1 MSRAVCSCKRIVD
14 RGMNMFTSYKWACA
28 VSLGSHV
35 PWFRLSAE
43 SQGTRRLDV
52 LPVLTIQGCAY
63 LKYWE
68 AKGLCIHQPMLWSL
82 FWDLSFLL
90 DCGTGL
96 RNKLCHRVCLISVSN
111 CAYSITWKNLPILDL
126 PRGTQGPEAAAST
139 AVFVYGTGPAACLL
153 TSLCWLGRPSPQ
165 QITSV
170 LCLSP
175 VHILF
180 SSVGTFF
187 MCHLGCVFKTN

>member
-1 MSRAVCSCKRIVD
+1 MLRRSSCANYP
-14 RGMNMFTSYKWACA
+14 GMCVFEI
-28 VSLGSHV
+28 LGSQRSLHT
-35 PWFRLSAE
+35 SA
-43 SQGTRRLDV
+43 V
-52 LPVLTIQGCAY
+52 
-63 LKYWE
+63 
-68 AKGLCIHQPMLWSL
+68 LWSL

-90 DCGTGL
+90 DCGTGP

-111 CAYSITWKNLPILDL
+111 RACSITWKNLPILDL

-153 TSLCWLGRPSPQ
+153 TSLCWLGHPSPQ

-187 MCHLGCVFKTN
+187 HVSLGLCFQN